1 MLAAKTQGVA
11 PQSDMWYCTPRPA
24 KKFRARRR
32 SGRANRRLR
41 RAPRVSTAARARS
54 AGGPHPNRTEPAA
67 RSRPICPWRRGRPS
81 AAHETLRSRAR
92 ASRVLGATDFRER
105 EPRCGV
111 LDDVGH
117 VGRALEGF
125 EVVMCCDIGAPELVF
140 DQLLPNDLL
149 RCCSQRFARTDHRRC
164 VPSGGRH
171 HRAPA
176 RSSTRSSATA
186 RRPDTRRSA
195 SAETGGWTPRPFA
208 TTSGPRSRFVR
219 PFRPSTVPTTAAGRR
234 SASESAL
241 RRP

>member
-1 MLAAKTQGVA
+1 MSLAPWSTL
-11 PQSDMWYCTPRPA
+11 
-24 KKFRARRR
+24 RRR
-32 SGRANRRLR
+32 AKPLD
-41 RAPRVSTAARARS
+41 
-54 AGGPHPNRTEPAA
+54 
-67 RSRPICPWRRGRPS
+67 
-81 AAHETLRSRAR
+81 RAR
-92 ASRVLGATDFRER
+92 ALLGCSARRISENGSRGVVLD
-105 EPRCGV
+105 V

-164 VPSGGRH
+164 VPPGGRH

-176 RSSTRSSATA
+176 RSSTRPSATA

-208 TTSGPRSRFVR
+208 ATSEPRSRFVR

>member
-1 MLAAKTQGVA
+1 MSLAPWPTLRRRAER
-11 PQSDMWYCTPRPA
+11 SDRALALLGCS
-24 KKFRARRR
+24 ARRIYEN
-32 SGRANRRLR
+32 G
-41 RAPRVSTAARARS
+41 
-54 AGGPHPNRTEPAA
+54 
-67 RSRPICPWRRGRPS
+67 SRGV
-81 AAHETLRSRAR
+81 
-92 ASRVLGATDFRER
+92 VLAVDDGLD
-105 EPRCGV
+105 V

-149 RCCSQRFARTDHRRC
+149 RRCSQRFARTDRRRC

-208 TTSGPRSRFVR
+208 ATSEPRSRFVR

>member
-1 MLAAKTQGVA
+1 MSLAPWPTLRRRAKPLDRALALLGC
-11 PQSDMWYCTPRPA
+11 S
-24 KKFRARRR
+24 ARRIYEN
-32 SGRANRRLR
+32 G
-41 RAPRVSTAARARS
+41 
-54 AGGPHPNRTEPAA
+54 
-67 RSRPICPWRRGRPS
+67 SRGV
-81 AAHETLRSRAR
+81 
-92 ASRVLGATDFRER
+92 VLAVDDGLD
-105 EPRCGV
+105 V

-149 RCCSQRFARTDHRRC
+149 RRCSQRFARTDHRRC
-164 VPSGGRH
+164 VPPGGRH